1 MMGDF
6 FDLNHWEDIF
16 SHLKKHKLRTGLTAF
31 GVFWGIFLLLVM
43 LGAGKGIERG
53 VYLQFGRMAV
63 NSVHVWGGQTSLAYR
78 GHNPGRSIQL
88 TDQDTQALRRNI
100 PGIEIV
106 CPRIQMWQSSLVK
119 VGDLESSFTIRGE
132 IPEIMQLE
140 PLDMLDGRFINA
152 RDMLETRKMA
162 VIGKRVRQVL
172 FPGGDSPVGQ
182 YIQINGVNYL
192 VCGVFDYDTLGGDE
206 RGRSETILLPFTTM
220 QRSYNMMNR
229 VGWYSILLSD
239 QADTNKAEEEIKSLL
254 ADRHDVHPDDNRA
267 IGSWNSSRE
276 FKSLQGLFSGIN
288 VFLWIVGMG
297 TLLAGMI
304 GVSNIMLII
313 VKERTREIGIRKTLG
328 ATPASIISM
337 ILQEAFLITSVAGY
351 SGVVLAIGLMEGI
364 AWFMKK
370 SQLQS
375 EYFSDPEVSLGV
387 ALSAMVLLVL
397 AGILAGLF
405 PALKAAS
412 IHPVEA
418 LRDE

>member
-1 MMGDF
+1 MIRDF

-53 VYLQFGRMAV
+53 VFLQFGRMAV

-88 TDQDTQALRRNI
+88 TDQDTEAIEQNI
-100 PGIEIV
+100 SGIEQV

-119 VGDLESSFTIRGE
+119 VGDQESSFTIRGE
-132 IPEIMQLE
+132 IPQIMQLE
-140 PLDMLDGRFINA
+140 PLDILEGRFINQ
-152 RDMLETRKMA
+152 RDMQENRKVA
-162 VIGKRVRQVL
+162 IIGERVRDVL
-172 FPGGDSPVGQ
+172 FPGGQSPVGQ
-182 YIQINGVNYL
+182 YLQINGVFYL
-192 VCGVFDYDTLGGDE
+192 VSGVFAYDTLGGDE

-229 VGWYSILLSD
+229 VGWYSILLSN
-239 QADTNKAEEEIKSLL
+239 ATDTAMTEQKIKDLL
-254 ADRHDVHPDDNRA
+254 ADRHDVHPQDHRA
-267 IGSWNSSRE
+267 IGSWNSSQE
-276 FKSLQGLFSGIN
+276 FQSLQGLFSGIN
-288 VFLWIVGMG
+288 IFLWIVGMG

-328 ATPASIISM
+328 ATPASIVSM

-351 SGVVLAIGLMEGI
+351 SGVVTAVALMEGI
-364 AWFMKK
+364 SWFMAK
-370 SQLQS
+370 SQMES

-387 ALSAMVLLVL
+387 ALAAMILLVL
-397 AGILAGLF
+397 AGLLAGLF
-405 PALKAAS
+405 PAVKAS
-412 IHPVEA
+412 RIHPVEA
-418 LRDE
+418 LREE